1 MRRLATIQ
9 VINNL
14 TSIEGADNIEMVY
27 IKGWKCVVRKN
38 EFKVGDKCIY
48 HEIDS
53 LLPNVEQYSF
63 MNKGST
69 LKKSIIDNGKEVEG
83 YRLKTIKLKG
93 QISQG
98 LALPLSV
105 FPEINKDIET
115 NTDVSEILNI
125 YKYNPP
131 LDASISGDAKGRM
144 PGFIPITNEERI
156 QNCIPLLEL
165 YKNNRFYITEK
176 IDGTSSTFYKY
187 DNAFG
192 VCGHNYEFKESNKN
206 IFWILAK
213 KYDLS
218 NKFPNGYAIQGE
230 TSGPGIQKNRL
241 KLKDVD
247 FFSFYVFDI
256 LNSKYL
262 LLDEMIEFVK
272 NLGLKMVPIIN
283 DNFIL
288 NHSCDELLSLAN
300 TKSKLSPNYF
310 QEGMVF
316 RLYYNNDKI
325 SFKVISNDY
334 LIQHG
339 L

>member
-9 VINNL
+9 IVNHI
-14 TSIEGADNIEMVY
+14 TPIEGADNIEKVR
-27 IKGWKCVVRKN
+27 IKGWWCVVRKN
-38 EFKVGDKCIY
+38 EFKIGDKCIY

-53 LLPNVEQYSF
+53 LLPNVEQYNF
-63 MNKGST
+63 MNKGSK

-98 LALPLSV
+98 LALPLNM
-105 FPEINKDIET
+105 FPEIDKNIMLD
-115 NTDVSEILNI
+115 TDVSEILNI

-131 LDASISGDAKGRM
+131 MDASISGDAKGRV
-144 PGFIPITNEERI
+144 PEFIPITNEERV

-165 YKNNRFYITEK
+165 YKKNRFYITEK

-187 DNAFG
+187 NNIFG
-192 VCGHNYEFKESNKN
+192 ACGHNYEFKESNKN
-206 IFWILAK
+206 IFWVLAK
-213 KYDLS
+213 KYDLP

-230 TSGPGIQKNRL
+230 TAGPGIQGNRL

-247 FFSFYVFDI
+247 FFGFYVFDI
-256 LNSKYL
+256 LNYKYL
-262 LLDEMIEFVK
+262 LLDEMIKFVN
-272 NLGLKMVPIIN
+272 NLNLKTVPIIN

-300 TKSKLSPNYF
+300 AKSKLSPNCI
-310 QEGMVF
+310 QEGMVL

-334 LIQHG
+334 LIKNE